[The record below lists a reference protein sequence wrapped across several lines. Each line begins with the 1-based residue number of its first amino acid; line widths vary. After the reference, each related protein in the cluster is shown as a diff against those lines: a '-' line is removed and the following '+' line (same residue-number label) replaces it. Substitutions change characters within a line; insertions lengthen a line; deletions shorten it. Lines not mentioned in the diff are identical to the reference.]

1 MIEFTEEMRHAI
13 KNALDDRCYCIVA
26 TASPDG
32 WPQVSFRGSV
42 AVYSGSALSFW
53 SRNRKDTVPNIEA
66 NPKVQVFYRN
76 PAERIVWRFF
86 GHGRNVTDEG
96 ERNRIMEIT
105 DKREMDADPERKGVG
120 TIVTIERIVDRTG
133 AVIQQA

>member
-26 TASPDG
+26 TASADG
-32 WPQVSFRGSV
+32 WPQISFRGSV
-42 AVYSGSALSFW
+42 AVYSDNQLSFW

-76 PAERIVWRFF
+76 SAERIVWRFF
-86 GHGRNVTDEG
+86 GQGRNVTDEG

-105 DKREMDADPERKGVG
+105 DKREMDADPERRGSG

-133 AVIQQA
+133 TVIQEA